1 MGNARE
7 YLHIGTRIFFDSG
20 SVYEISGEPIGC
32 GGGSIIYPAV
42 RLSCRDGNMQTDGF
56 SYALKECYP
65 VSAEHSYVR
74 SQSGEIVPETPNE
87 AELFYFERVK
97 QMQLAEQ
104 RVTKEIYRTASRMLP
119 ICEAAEEV
127 RLAYPGREPVQV
139 KNTVTVMESLGAKG
153 RSLSSYLQ
161 EYRQIPVLQAFHIVQ
176 QLLFSLREIHQAG
189 FLHLDVQDGN
199 IFVKGTLEDQSD
211 IVTLIDFG
219 SARPL
224 RDGKTEAIEDCVIF
238 TTRGFSAP
246 EILLHNDG
254 TLRLGP
260 EADLYSVGC
269 LLLYLLTGSKYD
281 VRSLIGN
288 TSGIYLTRFKL
299 RKIDC
304 PKHLVD
310 RMQRILAHALETEP
324 ENRYHSADEML
335 ADVSEFIKV
344 LQPRRPDLDA
354 TAYDA
359 FVCYR
364 HGPVDSKAAVL
375 IQQKLEHFRAPRG
388 TAKRRKPFQ
397 RVFVDEGELSSCAD
411 FGEQIRSALKNSE
424 WLIVVCS
431 PDTPH
436 SPWVKEEI
444 TIFLEYHDRS
454 RILAVLTAGEPE
466 ESFPKQLLGQNEY
479 SEAVL
484 AADARGKNEKE
495 VLAKLRKDV
504 LLKIAAPMLGTT
516 YDTLKQRRKTY
527 LFQRAAAAA
536 VLGLI
541 AAIAFSGYAVTQNR
555 RIDTEYRK
563 TLVNQSQYLAALAQ
577 EQLNSNNPMEAIELA
592 LSALPTDE
600 QDRPVVASAEYVLT
614 RALNV
619 YRTPNDASSA
629 VVATGAFQHQNNI
642 ARYDFFADYD
652 SDRLFTCDGEK
663 IYIWSIS
670 DCTLVHTIPLD
681 NTPTLFEEGLLVED
695 KDQLIYSDSDCVFC
709 YDYKKMDIQWTCSAD
724 SAKGA
729 LVNGDSVFFVT
740 EGKITELDR
749 ETGKKLATIPFSV
762 PLSSVSCDDMAVSR
776 DGKLLAFDV
785 HDDSNNP
792 SEDIKGMDYDD
803 WYEDKTHDVIVVA
816 DLTEKTVTTV
826 YPEIGNILV
835 LGFLES
841 DSLLLVAQ
849 CGYDM
854 RYEGSNGSLGG
865 ISRSN
870 SVTAMR
876 YSLDHSDTVWKQS
889 FTFGALTGRPIARSV
904 STDTGEFIVLSYANK
919 AAQISL
925 EDGTIL
931 DEWEMTD
938 RIVDLWSDKDRKG
951 FYVSTR
957 DGSIQR
963 VFFGEKHWH
972 RLDLFPDGVDRYSFG
987 NGLMLIQSGSGFNAE
1002 STIITKYEY
1011 ASDENWH
1018 SISDELEV
1026 SSWSD
1031 LRFYSAGGTAV
1042 FLDDGNDDKT
1052 IILYSTKDDSMQCVP
1067 LKFDSG
1073 CNIWIDRIL
1082 GIYDLSGRSTL
1093 MISGKDY
1100 RCEKHDLNCVICID
1114 TETLEQTVLYIPAPE
1129 ETLTRYVYQFDE
1141 DTGEPISEG
1150 YETAAQEEYI
1160 SAAAYVGDTVY
1171 FFAQDIS
1178 DDENGS
1184 YHNLFVYSWEIG
1196 EKEAKKLCSYREQID
1211 RNEWSL
1217 CLNND
1222 IIPDTDGQNM
1232 IISMS
1237 YAQDNESVEDYYKL
1251 FCVNGKTGT
1260 IKLIWDDDSAGG
1272 YEAEKLIHWS
1282 QDGSLF
1288 SFVSLDDVQVYD
1300 KTGALKCSI
1309 PCDSETRTVVDLSF
1323 VPESDE
1329 MLLMTSDGMLTKY
1342 SLRDGTES
1350 CSADVNDIFF
1360 IYSRP
1365 ENDELSWEYCDDG
1378 HLILSGNSHSI
1389 VIDIDDTTWGIC
1401 TMVQDSIGY
1410 DAEYDRFYIYE
1421 NDLSEPASLGYF
1433 QRYSLDELIELGNR
1447 VIGNKN

>member
-119 ICEAAEEV
+119 ICEAAEEIQ
-127 RLAYPGREPVQV
+127 LKYPEREPVRV
-139 KNTVTVMESLGAKG
+139 RNTVTVMESLGAKG
-153 RSLSSYLQ
+153 RSLTSYLQ

-224 RDGKTEAIEDCVIF
+224 RDGKTDAIEDCVIF

-260 EADLYSVGC
+260 EADLFSVGC

-310 RMQRILAHALETEP
+310 RMQKILAHALETEP

-354 TAYDA
+354 AVYDA

-436 SPWVKEEI
+436 SPWVQEEI
-444 TIFLEYHDRS
+444 AIFLEYHDRS

-466 ESFPKQLLGQNEY
+466 ESFPKQLLGQNGY

-516 YDTLKQRRKTY
+516 YDTLKQRRKIY

-555 RIDTEYRK
+555 RIDTEYQK
-563 TLVNQSQYLAALAQ
+563 TLVHQSQYLAALAQ
-577 EQLNSNNPMEAIELA
+577 EQLDSNNPMEAIELA
-592 LSALPTDE
+592 LSALPADE

-629 VVATGAFQHQNNI
+629 VAATGAFQHQNNI
-642 ARYDFFADYD
+642 AKYDYFADYD
-652 SDRLFTCDGEK
+652 SDRLFTSDGER
-663 IYIWSIS
+663 IYIWSIA
-670 DCTLVHTIPLD
+670 DCAVVHTIPLD
-681 NTPTLFEEGLLVED
+681 NTPTLFREELLDAD
-695 KDQLIYSDSDCVFC
+695 KDQLIYSDSQGIFC
-709 YDYKKMDIQWTCSAD
+709 YDYKQMEIQWTCRAD
-724 SAKGA
+724 SVKGA
-729 LVNGDSVFFVT
+729 LINGDSVFFVT

-749 ETGKKLATIPFSV
+749 ETGKELASVPFSV
-762 PLSSVSCDDMAVSR
+762 AHSSVSCDDMAVSQ
-776 DGKLLAFDV
+776 DGTRLAFDL

-792 SEDIKGMDYDD
+792 PDDLGELEYDD
-803 WYEDKTHDVIVVA
+803 WYEEKTYDVVVVA
-816 DLTEKTVTTV
+816 DLTGRTVTTV
-826 YPEIGNILV
+826 RPEIGDISV
-835 LGFLES
+835 LKFSES
-841 DSLLLVAQ
+841 DSLVLVSQ
-849 CGYDM
+849 CGYDLN
-854 RYEGSNGSLGG
+854 YEGLNGTRGG

-876 YSLDHSDTVWKQS
+876 YSLDDSNAVWKQS
-889 FTFGALTGRPIARSV
+889 FPYGAITGEPNAKLV
-904 STDTGEFIVLSYANK
+904 AADTGNCVVLSYSNK

-925 EDGTIL
+925 DDGTIL
-931 DEWEMTD
+931 GEWEMTD
-938 RIVDLWSDKDRKG
+938 KIIDLWSGKDGTG
-951 FYVSTR
+951 FYAATR
-957 DGSIQR
+957 DGSIQQ
-963 VFFGEKHWH
+963 VLFGEKHWY
-972 RLDLFPDGVDRYSFG
+972 RSDLFPDGIDRFSFG
-987 NGLMLIQSGSGFNAE
+987 NGLMLIESNSGLFEE

-1018 SISDELEV
+1018 SISDDLDV
-1026 SSWSD
+1026 SLLGSPK
-1031 LRFYSAGGTAV
+1031 FYSSDGTAA
-1042 FLDDGNDDKT
+1042 FLDDGYDDKT
-1052 IILYSTKDDSMQCVP
+1052 LILYSPEDDSAQRVP
-1067 LKFDSG
+1067 LKFESG
-1073 CNIWIDRIL
+1073 CGIQVDEIL
-1082 GIYDLSGRSTL
+1082 GVYDLSGRSTL
-1093 MISGKDY
+1093 MLSGKDTL
-1100 RCEKHDLNCVICID
+1100 CEKHEQNCAICVD
-1114 TETLEQTVLYIPAPE
+1114 TETLEQTILYIPLPE
-1129 ETLTRYVYQFDE
+1129 ETLTRYLYQFDE
-1141 DTGEPISEG
+1141 DTGELISEG
-1150 YETAAQEEYI
+1150 YVTETEEVSI
-1160 SAAAYVGDTVY
+1160 SAVSYAGDTAY
-1171 FFAQDIS
+1171 FVADDVS
-1178 DDENGS
+1178 DDENGA
-1184 YHNLFVYSWEIG
+1184 YYNLFVYSWKIG
-1196 EKEAKKLCSYREQID
+1196 EKEAKKLCSYQELTEENGDYHVIQ
-1211 RNEWSL
+1211 E
-1217 CLNND
+1217 
-1222 IIPDTDGQNM
+1222 IIPDSDGQNM
-1232 IISMS
+1232 VIAAASSQDDGKYS
-1237 YAQDNESVEDYYKL
+1237 YRL
-1251 FCVNGKTGT
+1251 FCVNGKNGT
-1260 IKLIWDDDSAGG
+1260 VKPIWDQSCTGE
-1272 YEAEKLIHWS
+1272 YEAETRIHWS
-1282 QDGSLF
+1282 QDGSRF
-1288 SFVSLDDVQVYD
+1288 SFVSSDDVQVYD
-1300 KTGALKCSI
+1300 KTGALNCSI
-1309 PCDSETRTVVDLSF
+1309 PCDSETRTVIDLSF

-1329 MLLMTSDGMLTKY
+1329 ILLMTSDGMLTKY
-1342 SLRDGTES
+1342 SLRDGTEN

-1360 IYSRP
+1360 IYSQP

-1378 HLILSGNSHSI
+1378 HLILSGSSHSI

-1447 VIGNKN
+1447 IVGNKD